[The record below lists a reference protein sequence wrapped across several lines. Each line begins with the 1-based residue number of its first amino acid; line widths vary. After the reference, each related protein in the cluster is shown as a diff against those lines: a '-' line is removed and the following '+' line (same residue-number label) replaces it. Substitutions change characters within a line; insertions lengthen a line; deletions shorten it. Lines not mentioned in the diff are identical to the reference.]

1 MKACIFDIK
10 RFAVHDGPG
19 IRTTVFF
26 KGCPLHC
33 WWCHNPEGISPD
45 IELYTEEKEF
55 DGISLNRELI
65 LGRWTG
71 LDELMVEIEKDRV
84 FMEESGGGVT
94 FSGGEPL
101 MQHEAIFAL
110 LEECRKKKIHT
121 ALDTSGLVSGR
132 ILRQATKLADL
143 ILYDLKSLDDK
154 IHMKYTG
161 ASNKII
167 LDNLEIALK
176 GKAKLVLRI
185 PLVTGFNSA
194 ASDQQRLLTYLRRLE
209 NLDQVDILP
218 YHPFGT
224 QKYKRFHKKNRQNG
238 FGTPSQEEIISLKM
252 GLIDAGFTV
261 NIGG

>member
-26 KGCPLHC
+26 KGCPLQC

-45 IELYTEEKEF
+45 IEYYTEEKVF
-55 DGISLNRELI
+55 DGVILEKELV
-65 LGRWTG
+65 LGRWISLEEMMG
-71 LDELMVEIEKDRV
+71 EIEKDRI

-94 FSGGEPL
+94 LSGGEPL
-101 MQHEAIFAL
+101 MQHEAVFAL
-110 LEECRKKKIHT
+110 LKECRKQNIHT
-121 ALDTSGLVSGR
+121 ALDTSGLVSEN
-132 ILRQATKLADL
+132 ILHQATELADL

-154 IHMKYTG
+154 IHVKYTG
-161 ASNKII
+161 VSNKKI
-167 LDNLEIALK
+167 LQNLEVALK
-176 GKAKLVLRI
+176 GKARVVLRI
-185 PLVTGFNSA
+185 PLVTGFNA
-194 ASDQQRLLTYLRRLE
+194 EVLDQKELVSYIVGLE

-224 QKYKRFHKKNRQNG
+224 QKYKRFQKKYRQNA
-238 FGTPSQEEIISLKM
+238 FDTPSRNKIDSLKEE
-252 GLIDAGFTV
+252 LVNAGFAV

>member
-26 KGCPLHC
+26 KGCPLNC
-33 WWCHNPEGISPD
+33 SWCHNPEGISPD
-45 IELYTEEKEF
+45 IEHYTEQKTF
-55 DGISLNRELI
+55 DGVSLVKELI
-65 LGRWTG
+65 IGRWIT
-71 LDELMVEIEKDRV
+71 LDELMVELEKDRI

-101 MQHEAIFAL
+101 MQHEAVFAL
-110 LEECRKKKIHT
+110 LQNCRERKIHT
-121 ALDTSGLVSGR
+121 ALDTSGLASER
-132 ILRQATKLADL
+132 ILRKATELADL

-154 IHMKYTG
+154 IHKKHTG
-161 ASNKII
+161 VSNKKI
-167 LDNLEIALK
+167 LKNLEILLK
-176 GKAKLVLRI
+176 GKARVVLRI
-185 PLVTGFNSA
+185 PLVSGFN
-194 ASDQQRLLTYLRRLE
+194 DRPVDHQQLIAYLESLD

-238 FGTPSQEEIISLKM
+238 FGIPPREKVIALKE
-252 GLIDAGFTV
+252 GLINAGFEV